1 MVLEKAI
8 KICHWASQGVGR
20 LACVAWLW
28 GGFVAGNCVYLTGGG
43 GGGEGS
49 AVWTLAPHF
58 RVSAVSVGIS
68 GIGVSGS
75 SLAFSDIWAW
85 FVGVLDSEAGL

>member
-1 MVLEKAI
+1 MSSLALG
-8 KICHWASQGVGR
+8 WLRGR
-20 LACVAWLW
+20 RLCSF
-28 GGFVAGNCVYLTGGG
+28 GG
-43 GGGEGS
+43 GS

-75 SLAFSDIWAW
+75 SLAFSDMWAL
-85 FVGVLDSEAGL
+85 FISMLDTEAGLCYGGLLTSIGNPIRLSRL